1 MTTTPDQYVL
11 ECVDL
16 RKTYPNGKEA
26 VKGVSLAIRPGET
39 HGLVGESGSGKSTV
53 SRMALML
60 ERPTSGIVRL
70 LGTDLTSLSSSQ
82 LRKRRGVMQ
91 LVMQDPVAALNRS
104 RSVGHA
110 VELPLQLH
118 TTMSRAERHERVGEL
133 FDLVGLERGMA
144 SRHPAELSGGQC
156 QRIGI
161 ARALA
166 LNPELVVL
174 DEAVSAIDVVM
185 QAQILNLLR
194 DLQERLGLT
203 YLFVSHDLA
212 VVKYMSHTMTVMRD
226 GIVEEQ
232 GAGDVVFRT
241 STNPYTR
248 ELIDAVPRFEHVGT
262 GSTQTA

>member
-1 MTTTPDQYVL
+1 
-11 ECVDL
+11 
-16 RKTYPNGKEA
+16 
-26 VKGVSLAIRPGET
+26 
-39 HGLVGESGSGKSTV
+39 
-53 SRMALML
+53 
-60 ERPTSGIVRL
+60 
-70 LGTDLTSLSSSQ
+70 
-82 LRKRRGVMQ
+82 
-91 LVMQDPVAALNRS
+91 MQDPVAALNRS

-133 FDLVGLERGMA
+133 FDLVGLDRGMA

-174 DEAVSAIDVVM
+174 DEAVSAIDVVDAGADP
-185 QAQILNLLR
+185 QPASR
-194 DLQERLGLT
+194 TAGTTGADLTCLSPT
-203 YLFVSHDLA
+203 TLA

-232 GAGDVVFRT
+232 GAGDVVVFRT

-248 ELIDAVPRFEHVGT
+248 ELIDAVPRFEHVAT